1 MGNPVVLSTRKTRYG
16 KVQNLSSGCIFLKA
30 RTYLL
35 PGDFMLNY
43 IWAALIVISVVVGFV
58 SGRTAE
64 VSAGILESAKTAVNV
79 VIGLTGMMC
88 FWTGMSAI
96 LEKSSAVKSL
106 SEIIEP
112 VINLLFPKI
121 KKKSKAKEKIVMNI
135 CANVLGMGNAAT
147 PLGLEAM
154 KELDRINP
162 STDASSSMRLFIVI
176 NTCSFQ
182 LIPTSVITLRHNAGA
197 ANPYDIIIPV
207 WITSFLTLLFGI
219 LLCKLLDRSRRFEI

>member
-1 MGNPVVLSTRKTRYG
+1 
-16 KVQNLSSGCIFLKA
+16 
-30 RTYLL
+30 
-35 PGDFMLNY
+35 
-43 IWAALIVISVVVGFV
+43 
-58 SGRTAE
+58 
-64 VSAGILESAKTAVNV
+64 
-79 VIGLTGMMC
+79 
-88 FWTGMSAI
+88 
-96 LEKSSAVKSL
+96 
-106 SEIIEP
+106 
-112 VINLLFPKI
+112 LFPKI
-121 KKKSKAKEKIVMNI
+121 KKESKAKEKIVMNI